1 MFVRDNNIV
10 FVYKWIYIEMQNWN
24 NLFINVLVIGC
35 LLNLNMKVILSSM
48 KIGRYNF
55 ENLA

>member
-1 MFVRDNNIV
+1 MLYLYLDN
-10 FVYKWIYIEMQNWN
+10 KLIELHFRNA
-24 NLFINVLVIGC
+24 NLIRIGC
-35 LLNLNMKVILSSM
+35 ILNMKVILSLL